1 VIRRPSEEQNATS
14 ATPDPTDTPENTTAM
29 EVDTQNDTSQ
39 PVDEGEADSSD
50 ISETADP
57 ADPDEENSEL
67 TEETVPNPE
76 ELTQKERETLR
87 AIAYEPR
94 ATQNRLRR
102 C

>member
-1 VIRRPSEEQNATS
+1 
-14 ATPDPTDTPENTTAM
+14 M